1 MSSRRSPGWNTP
13 RSIRRSYSNRVQR
26 RTRAGGVLVVP
37 IVSVN
42 VLSRRPIVNVKELI
56 RAAGVCIYNHGERIT
71 EIVDERR

>member
-1 MSSRRSPGWNTP
+1 MSPRRSPGWNTP

-37 IVSVN
+37 IASVN

-56 RAAGVCIYNHGERIT
+56 RAAGVYIYNHGERIT